1 MNQDNKEAGSDMK
14 FLFWDDPGDSQE
26 NVDNQCNHKDWQ
38 REIAQRELGKTC
50 CSAHARDT
58 DEEER
63 KAEERMMI
71 IMRNGNTGEG
81 YPEYQDYTD
90 DTDEE

>member
-1 MNQDNKEAGSDMK
+1 MKDKPTPCSNHERDNE
-14 FLFWDDPGDSQE
+14 
-26 NVDNQCNHKDWQ
+26 
-38 REIAQRELGKTC
+38 
-50 CSAHARDT
+50 
-58 DEEER
+58 EEER

-81 YPEYQDYTD
+81 YPEYEDYLD